1 MIFRPATKKDSA
13 FLFALRNEPSV
24 IEMSAT
30 GRGVNRPEHA
40 RWLAK
45 ALQDEAVQIY
55 IAEAECRREAWMP
68 PKICP
73 IGMGRLNLIEPGIAV
88 LSYAVSDP
96 YRQRGVGAGIIH
108 ELARV
113 AKKLGCR
120 QVQALV
126 QFRNTASLKA
136 LLSSEFTVREHELL
150 RLEKT
155 L

>member
-13 FLFALRNEPSV
+13 FLFMLRNEPSV

-30 GRGVNRPEHA
+30 VRGVNRPEHA

-55 IAEAECRREAWMP
+55 IAELDVRTEAWQPVRMRP
-68 PKICP
+68 V
-73 IGMGRLNLIEPGIAV
+73 GMGRLNLIEPDIAV
-88 LSYAVSDP
+88 LSYAVSSP
-96 YRQRGVGAGIIH
+96 YRQNGIGANIIY
-108 ELARV
+108 ELERM
-113 AKKLGCR
+113 AKKMECR
-120 QVQALV
+120 HVQALV

-136 LLSSEFTVREHELL
+136 LLSSGFTVSEHELL

>member
-13 FLFALRNEPSV
+13 FLFMLRNEPSV

-55 IAEAECRREAWMP
+55 IAEMDTRTEAWQP
-68 PKICP
+68 SRIRPV
-73 IGMGRLNLIEPGIAV
+73 GMGRINLIEPGIAV
-88 LSYAVSDP
+88 LSYAVSSP
-96 YRQRGVGAGIIH
+96 YRQSGIGTNIIY
-108 ELARV
+108 ELGRV

-120 QVQALV
+120 HVQALV

-136 LLSSEFTVREHELL
+136 LLSSEFTVSEHELL

>member
-1 MIFRPATKKDSA
+1 
-13 FLFALRNEPSV
+13 
-24 IEMSAT
+24 
-30 GRGVNRPEHA
+30 
-40 RWLAK
+40 LAK

-55 IAEAECRREAWMP
+55 IVEAECRREPWMP
-68 PKICP
+68 SKISP
-73 IGMGRLNLIEPGIAV
+73 IGMGRINLTEPGIAV

-96 YRQRGVGAGIIH
+96 YRQHGVGAGIIH
-108 ELARV
+108 ELGRV

-136 LLSSEFTVREHELL
+136 LLSSEFTVSEHELL
-150 RLEKT
+150 RLEKM